1 MKKRKSTPPGHV
13 AEQIV
18 RGMIRT
24 LGRKLKNTSL
34 TPRETLALL
43 REQRKLAKQ
52 LEASTR
58 ARIENDR
65 EDEMNRNIAAME
77 AARSGNEPA
86 TQPKDEMHDGA

>member
-24 LGRKLKNTSL
+24 LGRKLRNTSL
-34 TPRETLALL
+34 TTRETLALL

-52 LEASTR
+52 LEDSTR
-58 ARIENDR
+58 ASIENDK
-65 EDEMNRNIAAME
+65 EEEMRRNIAAME
-77 AARSGNEPA
+77 TRSGNEPA